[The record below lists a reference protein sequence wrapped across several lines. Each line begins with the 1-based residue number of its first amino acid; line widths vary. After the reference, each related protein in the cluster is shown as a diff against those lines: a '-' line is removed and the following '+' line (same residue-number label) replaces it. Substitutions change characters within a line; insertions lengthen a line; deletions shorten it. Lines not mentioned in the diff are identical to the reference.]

1 MNRRVISNICIVSL
15 TLGVIIFFQVREY
28 YIRSTFYKSTLNNK
42 IIELKHNWSGNS
54 LDHVMDNGI
63 IIKLIKRDQLHINDS
78 IVKQDSTWVF
88 RVYRDG
94 KFLKEL
100 DLK

>member
-1 MNRRVISNICIVSL
+1 M
-15 TLGVIIFFQVREY
+15 
-28 YIRSTFYKSTLNNK
+28 RSTFYKSTLNNK

-100 DLK
+100 DLE

>member
-1 MNRRVISNICIVSL
+1 M
-15 TLGVIIFFQVREY
+15 
-28 YIRSTFYKSTLNNK
+28 RSTFYKSTLNNI

-100 DLK
+100 DLE